1 LADITITASL
11 SMARKSM
18 FFSYGVLLLHKGC
31 GVLYFN
37 RFLFVRHA
45 SRRDGLAASITRH
58 G

>member
-1 LADITITASL
+1 LADITIPASL

-18 FFSYGVLLLHKGC
+18 FFSYGVLLLHKGS

-45 SRRDGLAASITRH
+45 SRRKGLAVCITRH